1 LQSWIRKVSP
11 MLLQQE
17 FLERAAQPC
26 RLIVELASPQSYRI
40 VSYVEANDGIV
51 HRSMDL
57 SPFMVVELPYEAM
70 RPIAMSPHVRRV
82 WGDLKV
88 KALLDVA
95 VPSVGGSK
103 AQGLGITGKDVTIA
117 VIDTGIAPHLDLM
130 YPETRI
136 VGWHDLVNGRSDPY
150 DDNGH
155 GTHVAGIIAG
165 NGVSSRGKYKGMVPE
180 AKLVGVKVLDRKG
193 SGNTSD
199 VIAALEWCMVNQ
211 KTYNIK
217 VINLSLGTAAQSSF
231 REDPLCKAVEA
242 AWRQGMVVCVAAGND
257 GPKLE
262 TINTPGISPNA
273 ITVGNLDDHDTADLG
288 DDQLSETSSRGP
300 TVDFLA
306 KPDLLAPG
314 TNIVSLRV
322 GRGYRTLSG
331 TSMAT
336 PMVTGAAAQ
345 IYQKWGNLNPNEV
358 KNLLMRHARQ
368 LGLQSNFGG
377 SGALQLDGVF
387 EEASK
392 EQPVKKSFFEMLFG
406 ADSPFSR
413 FFSARSIKPAA
424 EAATDSPAV
433 TRRSSQFN
441 PLALLL
447 LLPAIL

>member
-1 LQSWIRKVSP
+1 LQSWTRKVSP
-11 MLLQQE
+11 VLLQQE
-17 FLERAAQPC
+17 FLERADQPC
-26 RLIVELASPQSYRI
+26 RLIVELAGRQSERI
-40 VSYVEANDGIV
+40 VSYVEANAGIV

-82 WGDLKV
+82 WSDLKV
-88 KALLDVA
+88 QALLDVA

-130 YPETRI
+130 YPESRV

-165 NGVSSRGKYKGMVPE
+165 NGASSRGKYTGMVPE

-199 VIAALEWCMVNQ
+199 VIAALEWCAANQ

-217 VINLSLGTAAQSSF
+217 VINLSLGSVAQSSF

-273 ITVGNLDDHDTADLG
+273 ITVGNLDDHDTADLN
-288 DDQLSETSSRGP
+288 DDQLSESSSRGP

-345 IYQKWGNLNPNEV
+345 IYQKWANLRPNQV

-377 SGALQLDGVF
+377 SGALQLDGIF
-387 EEASK
+387 KEASK
-392 EQPVKKSFFEMLFG
+392 EQPGKNSFFQMLFG
-406 ADSPFSR
+406 ANSPFYK
-413 FFSARSIKPAA
+413 FFSAKSTKPA
-424 EAATDSPAV
+424 EAATDSPA
-433 TRRSSQFN
+433 RSSQFN

-447 LLPAIL
+447 VLPAML